1 MSIVVFAFHSNK
13 VKLEVSHHALIDGHW
28 KSSKPL
34 VFVLDNPPAPDVKKE
49 KEKKPKGKAKK
60 KEQGSGL
67 TLKNLG
73 GALDIG
79 KVKSATNM
87 VLAWRCRCLALLF

>member
-1 MSIVVFAFHSNK
+1 MSIEVVFAFHSNK

-49 KEKKPKGKAKK
+49 KEKSRRERQRRRNKDP
-60 KEQGSGL
+60 
-67 TLKNLG
+67 
-73 GALDIG
+73 D
-79 KVKSATNM
+79 
-87 VLAWRCRCLALLF
+87 